1 MTTPKQ
7 YNVDEH
13 AHAHLSTPTSE
24 EWVAVTKIGRI
35 ITKSLRP
42 TKGPDSARGEFG
54 FLGTE
59 AWERSVRLF
68 RTPEDVRVGQ
78 PVLLRIRPHGEY
90 CGCEPTYRAGVEM
103 LGKYPDFEARKY
115 RRTT

>member
-7 YNVDEH
+7 YNAYDHVR
-13 AHAHLSTPTSE
+13 AHMSTPPSE
-24 EWVAVTKIGRI
+24 EWGAVTKSGRI

-42 TKGPDSARGEFG
+42 TKGPYSPKGKFG
-54 FLGTE
+54 FLGPE
-59 AWERSVRLF
+59 AWGRRVRLF

-90 CGCEPTYRAGVEM
+90 CGCEPTYCAEAEM
-103 LGKYPDFEARKY
+103 IGKYPDFEDRKY
-115 RRTT
+115 RSNK

>member
-13 AHAHLSTPTSE
+13 VRAHMSTPPSE
-24 EWVAVTKIGRI
+24 EWGAVTKSGRI

-42 TKGPDSARGEFG
+42 TKGPYSPKGEFG

-90 CGCEPTYRAGVEM
+90 CGCEPTYCAEVEM
-103 LGKYPDFEARKY
+103 IGKYPDFEDRKY
-115 RRTT
+115 RRTK

>member
-7 YNVDEH
+7 YNVEEH
-13 AHAHLSTPTSE
+13 AHAQLSTPTSE

-90 CGCEPTYRAGVEM
+90 CGCEPTYSAGVEM
-103 LGKYPDFEARKY
+103 LGKYPDFEDRKY
-115 RRTT
+115 RRTK